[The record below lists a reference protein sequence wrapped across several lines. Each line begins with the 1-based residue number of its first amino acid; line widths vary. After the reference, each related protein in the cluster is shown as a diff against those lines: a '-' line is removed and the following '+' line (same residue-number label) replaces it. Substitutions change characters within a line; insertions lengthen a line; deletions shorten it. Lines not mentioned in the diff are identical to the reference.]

1 MSEPAANTDAVPAW
15 DIADRMRK
23 ALRVSG
29 VSIED
34 MADYIE
40 VSRRSVGNWI
50 NGRADPAAKYVRLW
64 ALRTGVPYT
73 WLCHGTLE
81 PCVYGVTELPAQVS
95 DLQKRSLKRRTNNMH
110 YSQTIL
116 RAV

>member
-1 MSEPAANTDAVPAW
+1 MSEPAAATDGVPEF

-29 VSIED
+29 VSIEE

-50 NGRADPAAKYVRLW
+50 NGRADPAAKYVRIW

-73 WLCHGTLE
+73 WLCHGSLE
-81 PCVYGVTELPAQVS
+81 PCVYDRKTAGQGVLT
-95 DLQKRSLKRRTNNMH
+95 RRTNNMH